1 MIHGLIRYRER
12 RKMKKIFITLVS
24 CTLVLATLA
33 CRLPF
38 ISSAAETD
46 TAGESIQE
54 EAATSIEIEEPA
66 EAEETVSGEGTTD
79 DVLDAESME
88 ASSGGTKV
96 FSDNGVEITLPDTY
110 LLGDVETDLVILVEG
125 LQAVSEE
132 EDAADIETLY
142 EKNKEDII
150 LWAYD
155 ASSPPTHQTSLLVMK
170 NEEFAGMSLAL
181 IATFTNVLFGSE
193 VDSLHQET
201 MTLGE
206 HEVLR
211 FLTTSE
217 NAGVVTAQAIY
228 LFNDSGKLWMVGFF
242 TNQEQFEDR
251 LPTFDAAA
259 ASLNVLPQE

>member
-1 MIHGLIRYRER
+1 MKRIPLILALFT
-12 RKMKKIFITLVS
+12 I
-24 CTLVLATLA
+24 VLSSLA

-38 ISSAAETD
+38 SRSTSETD
-46 TAGESIQE
+46 
-54 EAATSIEIEEPA
+54 AATTEESLQEDPATSTEIEEPA
-66 EAEETVSGEGTTD
+66 DPEDEPIGEGTTE
-79 DVLDAESME
+79 DVLETESTE
-88 ASSGGTKV
+88 AFSGGTTV
-96 FSDNGVEITLPDTY
+96 FRDNGVEIALPDTY
-110 LLGDVETDLVILVEG
+110 IPGDVETDLAILVEG
-125 LQAVSEE
+125 LQAMSE
-132 EDAADIETLY
+132 EDAADIESLY
-142 EKNKEDII
+142 ENNKDDII

-155 ASSPPTHQTSLLVMK
+155 MSSPPTHQTSLLVMK

-181 IATFTNVLFGSE
+181 IATFANVLFGSE

-259 ASLNVLPQE
+259 ASFTVLPQE